1 MYDMKMLVQIIYMYT
16 RYYSVN
22 FLFFYIYIFVADF
35 VFIDDYGEHDVGS
48 FSDES
53 RPLRSSLSVDPYTV
67 IDMMQNNQL
76 QYNFYEDQMQYQRMR
91 QNFKDQQLKL
101 ANFAT
106 TRR

>member
-1 MYDMKMLVQIIYMYT
+1 
-16 RYYSVN
+16 
-22 FLFFYIYIFVADF
+22 
-35 VFIDDYGEHDVGS
+35 
-48 FSDES
+48 
-53 RPLRSSLSVDPYTV
+53 
-67 IDMMQNNQL
+67 MMQNNQL